1 MNLTLSVKEDVVR
14 RARQA
19 ARSMGKSLNQVIREH
34 LEGLSGLDEPDSEIE
49 EFLKLSAEG
58 KGRSR
63 GWRFD
68 RDEVHARR

>member
-14 RARQA
+14 RARDV

-34 LEGLSGLDEPDSEIE
+34 LEGLSGLDEHDSEIE

-58 KGRSR
+58 EGRSR